1 MGKRNNE
8 SDVEYK
14 LRKKAKKEKKEKK
27 LAKRETQKNKTDTAA
42 ENDNNNTTETN
53 YPCWNSF
60 SEAPFAKPIQQA
72 LQDAGFTE
80 PSPIQA
86 RAWPVAISGKD
97 LIAVAK
103 TGSGKT
109 LGFLLPVFHRIST
122 NDLPGTKRL
131 SSSNGS
137 TSPLCLVLSPTR
149 ELAIQIHGECVKF
162 GSCVNIR
169 SECVY
174 GGTNVQT
181 QLKQLKSASPQVVI
195 ATPGRLCDL
204 LERKALSL
212 SSCPFVILDESDR
225 MLDMGFEK
233 QLTTIMELLP
243 SDRQTHMFTATW
255 PKAVRRIAD
264 KFLRKG
270 ETTEIFIGGAEN
282 GELAAN
288 KAVTQTFVEAQDDQK
303 DKKLYDI
310 LCGLED
316 TSSVVIFANTKR
328 RVDFVA
334 KTFWQEGFST
344 VAVHGDKPQH
354 ERDASL
360 RKFINKESN
369 IMVAT
374 DVAARGLDIKGV
386 THVINFDMARD
397 VESYVHRIGRT
408 GRAGEVGEAITFWN
422 PDYDKECSPALVVIA
437 KNAGQQVPPFLQKY
451 EKVKT
456 NKQWKVANAEKATT
470 ELLKGSA

>member
-1 MGKRNNE
+1 MPKRREE
-8 SDVEYK
+8 SDAEHK
-14 LRKKAKKEKKEKK
+14 ARKKARKEKKEKK
-27 LAKRETQKNKTDTAA
+27 LAKCQKKKKKTETDP
-42 ENDNNNTTETN
+42 ENDDDTKSNE
-53 YPCWNSF
+53 PCWNSF
-60 SEAPFAKPIQQA
+60 SDAPFAKPIQRA

-86 RAWPVAISGKD
+86 RAWPVVITGKD

-122 NDLPGTKRL
+122 KDLPGKRASKN
-131 SSSNGS
+131 SSSGQAA
-137 TSPLCLVLSPTR
+137 PLCLVLSPTR

-162 GSCVNIR
+162 ASCVNIR
-169 SECVY
+169 AECAY
-174 GGTNVQT
+174 GGTNVQA
-181 QLKQLKSASPQVVI
+181 QLKQLKSTDPQVLI

-233 QLTTIMELLP
+233 QLTTIMKVLP
-243 SDRQTHMFTATW
+243 TDRQTLLFTATW
-255 PKAVRRIAD
+255 PKAVRRVAE
-264 KFLRKG
+264 KFLRNA
-270 ETTEIFIGGAEN
+270 ETTEVFIGGAGD

-288 KAVTQTFVEAQDDQK
+288 KAVTQTFFEVQDDRK
-303 DKKLYDI
+303 DRQLYDL
-310 LCGLED
+310 LCGLDE
-316 TSSVVIFANTKR
+316 TASVVIFANTKR

-360 RKFINKESN
+360 KKFINKESS

-408 GRAGEVGEAITFWN
+408 GRAGELGEAITFWN
-422 PDYDKECSPALVVIA
+422 PDYDKDCSPALVVIA

-456 NKQWKVANAEKATT
+456 NKQWRVTNAEKATT
-470 ELLKGSA
+470 ELLNVIA